1 MRAKALNSKY
11 SWVSLL
17 IILVIGVVFG
27 GIITYLTSDVS
38 ALSWLNVGYTFGLSD
53 PFVLDLYI
61 IKLTFGLSVNVN
73 VAVIIGIIISAV
85 VYRYVF

>member
-11 SWVSLL
+11 TWFSIL

-27 GIITYLTSDVS
+27 GIITYLTSGIE
-38 ALSWLNVGYTFGLSD
+38 AFNWLTIGYTFGLSE
-53 PFVLDLYI
+53 PFVLDLYV

-73 VAVIIGIIISAV
+73 VAVIIGILISAL
-85 VYRYVF
+85 VYRFVF

>member
-1 MRAKALNSKY
+1 MRAKVLNSKY
-11 SWVSLL
+11 SWLSLL

-27 GIITYLTSDVS
+27 GIITYLVSDIS
-38 ALSWLNVGYTFGLSD
+38 ALSWLTVGYTFGLND

-85 VYRYVF
+85 IYRYVF

>member
-1 MRAKALNSKY
+1 MRAKSLNSKY
-11 SWVSLL
+11 SWLSLL

-38 ALSWLNVGYTFGLSD
+38 ALSWLNVGYTFGLND
-53 PFVLDLYI
+53 PFVLDLYV